1 MPRSRT
7 HKRRRGGQGMV
18 DTASQYAQN
27 ASNTAS
33 QYAQSASN
41 NASQYAQSASS
52 TASQYAQKAKQ
63 GISSG
68 FASVSNWF
76 SNLGKP
82 SAPSAGPV
90 VGGKRKHRFRT
101 RKTKRGGSVVRAFNT
116 YNDKF
121 TMNTTPI
128 SGYPTAMPHNWVGG
142 KTRKNWGKNG
152 GSKKFRGFL

>member
-7 HKRRRGGQGMV
+7 HKKRRGGQGMV

-52 TASQYAQKAKQ
+52 TASQYAEKAKQ

-68 FASVSNWF
+68 FSSVSNWF

-82 SAPSAGPV
+82 AAPAPV
-90 VGGKRKHRFRT
+90 IGGKRKHRFRT
-101 RKTKRGGSVVRAFNT
+101 RKNKRGGDVVRAFNT
-116 YNDKF
+116 YNDAF
-121 TMNTTPI
+121 TMNTTPV

-142 KTRKNWGKNG
+142 KTRRHRKRG
-152 GSKKFRGFL
+152 GSRKKFRGLL

>member
-1 MPRSRT
+1 MARSRT
-7 HKRRRGGQGMV
+7 HKKRRGGQGMV
-18 DTASQYAQN
+18 DSASQYAQN

-33 QYAQSASN
+33 QYAQN
-41 NASQYAQSASS
+41 ASS
-52 TASQYAQKAKQ
+52 TASQYAEKAKQ

-68 FASVSNWF
+68 FSSVSNWF

-82 SAPSAGPV
+82 S

-101 RKTKRGGSVVRAFNT
+101 RKTKRGGGVVRAFNT
-116 YNDKF
+116 YNDAF

-142 KTRKNWGKNG
+142 KTRRHRRGG
-152 GSKKFRGFL
+152 GSRKFRGLL

>member
-7 HKRRRGGQGMV
+7 HKKRRGGQGIV
-18 DTASQYAQN
+18 DTASQYG
-27 ASNTAS
+27 
-33 QYAQSASN
+33 QSASN
-41 NASQYAQSASS
+41 TASQYAQSASS
-52 TASQYAQKAKQ
+52 TASQYAEKAKQ

-68 FASVSNWF
+68 FSSVSNWF

-82 SAPSAGPV
+82 SAPAPV

-152 GSKKFRGFL
+152 GSRKFRGLL

>member
-1 MPRSRT
+1 MARSRT
-7 HKRRRGGQGMV
+7 HKKRRGGQGIV
-18 DTASQYAQN
+18 DAASQYG
-27 ASNTAS
+27 
-33 QYAQSASN
+33 QSASN
-41 NASQYAQSASS
+41 TASQYAQSASS

-68 FASVSNWF
+68 FSSVSNWF

-82 SAPSAGPV
+82 AAPAPV

-101 RKTKRGGSVVRAFNT
+101 RKNKRGGDVVRAFNT
-116 YNDKF
+116 YNDSF

-142 KTRKNWGKNG
+142 KSKKNRRR
-152 GSKKFRGFL
+152 KFRGFL